1 MLELAKLLKK
11 YIKNINNNNRLLEFK
26 IKYKKMNMKQ
36 LMYMLE
42 QKLYLKLI
50 LIEHLKNGK
59 ILLNKMLMVLK
70 NF

>member
-26 IKYKKMNMKQ
+26 IKYKKMNTKQ